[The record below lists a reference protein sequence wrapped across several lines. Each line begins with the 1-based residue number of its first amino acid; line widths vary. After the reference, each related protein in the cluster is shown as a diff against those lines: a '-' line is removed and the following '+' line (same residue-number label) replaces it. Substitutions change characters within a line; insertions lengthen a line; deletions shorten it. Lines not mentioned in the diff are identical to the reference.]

1 MQRRGLKNDEAHK
14 KMESLQLAGRYA
26 DTPRGKGTIR
36 EIFQAWLFN
45 LLVGTSMFGKS
56 SKKCPRLRAFEQRWI
71 LFSSQGAKFR
81 QEIVLMDKILDLYCS
96 VFFIN
101 LEYPI

>member
-56 SKKCPRLRAFEQRWI
+56 SKKCPRLRAFEKDGF
-71 LFSSQGAKFR
+71 FSSQGAKFR

-96 VFFIN
+96 VF
-101 LEYPI
+101 YPILNIRSR